1 LNPAIT
7 FEQIARY
14 TGKPVREDQ
23 IKAIMPRYTKI
34 YPKIIHDDNSE
45 ASYNDKY
52 DVDHE
57 FDRFVITR
65 HNNKTGSTTYEL
77 SLFGVMLVL
86 SLIIYNHMG
95 TLKNGLYRNDL
106 SPDIIVS
113 NYSDKLPL
121 VFGQSQWNLLKTK
134 LKQLAFYN
142 FAIIFDKNVLSES
155 FYEPYLI
162 SGKQELYGK
171 EC

>member
-1 LNPAIT
+1 
-7 FEQIARY
+7 
-14 TGKPVREDQ
+14 
-23 IKAIMPRYTKI
+23 
-34 YPKIIHDDNSE
+34 
-45 ASYNDKY
+45 
-52 DVDHE
+52 
-57 FDRFVITR
+57 
-65 HNNKTGSTTYEL
+65 
-77 SLFGVMLVL
+77 
-86 SLIIYNHMG
+86 MG

-162 SGKQELYGK
+162 SGKQELYDIATRISEYRKKQIDEFRNEIYTQYSKYSK
-171 EC
+171 EITERMLMKLLTN